1 MSSSKQGCNDRE
13 ALVWLG
19 GALLPASKAR
29 ISPLDRGF
37 LFGDGVYEVVRFF
50 GGVGIGLDLHVAR
63 LGASLAELRI
73 RGIDPTCLRTI
84 SHALLTANGLTDAAV
99 YLQISRGTAQV
110 RSHIPPAHIEPTVF
124 AVATPCGGLDE
135 LERLTTVHC
144 AAARDERW
152 LRCAIK
158 STSLLGSVLPM
169 VEHAASGAE
178 EVILIRDGLVSE
190 GTSTNVFVEVDGVL
204 VTPPVDSEPSIL
216 HGVMRTRLLE
226 ACIREGV
233 PCAVRP
239 VTEAQLNA
247 AREVI
252 VTASKRMYS
261 AVTRLGDRAVG
272 DGSIGPLARRAHAA
286 LLKRLREE
294 VALGVRDAATNA
306 AATAATAAAT
316 PILAL

>member
-1 MSSSKQGCNDRE
+1 MSSSTQGCKDRE

-19 GALLPASKAR
+19 GTLLPLSQAR

-50 GGVGIGLDLHVAR
+50 GGVGIGLDLHEAR
-63 LGASLAELRI
+63 LSASLAQVHI
-73 RGIDPTCLRTI
+73 RGVDPACLRTI
-84 SHALLTANGLTDAAV
+84 SHTLLAANDLTDAAI
-99 YLQISRGTAQV
+99 YLQVSRGTAAV
-110 RSHIPPAHIEPTVF
+110 RSHIPPAHMEPTIF
-124 AVATPCGGLDE
+124 AIATPCGGWGE
-135 LERLTTVHC
+135 LERITTVHC
-144 AAARDERW
+144 ATARDERW

-178 EVILIRDGLVSE
+178 EVILIRDGFVSE

-204 VTPPVDSEPSIL
+204 VTPPVEGESSIL

-226 ACIREGV
+226 ACIRDGV

-239 VTEAQLNA
+239 VTEAQLHA

-272 DGSIGPLARRAHAA
+272 DGSVGPLARRAHAA
-286 LLKRLREE
+286 LLNRLREE
-294 VALGVRDAATNA
+294 VALGLRD
-306 AATAATAAAT
+306 AAT
-316 PILAL
+316 PILAA

>member
-13 ALVWLG
+13 ALVWLD
-19 GALLPASKAR
+19 GALLPASQAR
-29 ISPLDRGF
+29 ISPFDRGF

-63 LGASLAELRI
+63 LGASLAQLRI
-73 RGIDPTCLRTI
+73 PSVDPTCLRTI
-84 SHALLTANGLTDAAV
+84 SRALLTANDLTDAAI

-110 RSHIPPAHIEPTVF
+110 RSHIPPAHMKPTIF
-124 AVATPCGGLDE
+124 AAATPCGGLDE
-135 LERLTTVHC
+135 LERITTVHC

-169 VEHAASGAE
+169 VEHSASGAE
-178 EVILIRDGLVSE
+178 EVILIRNGMVSE
-190 GTSTNVFVEVDGVL
+190 GTSTNVFVEVNGVL
-204 VTPPVDSEPSIL
+204 ATPPVEGEPSIL

-226 ACIREGV
+226 ACIRDGV
-233 PCAVRP
+233 PCAVQSI
-239 VTEAQLNA
+239 TEAQLHA
-247 AREVI
+247 SREI
-252 VTASKRMYS
+252 LVTASKRMYS

-286 LLKRLREE
+286 LLKHLREE
-294 VALGVRDAATNA
+294 VAVGAIGAVGAVGAIGA
-306 AATAATAAAT
+306 VGATA
-316 PILAL
+316 PILAR

>member
-1 MSSSKQGCNDRE
+1 VNGQPGSSARE
-13 ALVWLG
+13 SLVWLG
-19 GALLPASKAR
+19 GGLLPSSQAR

-63 LGASLAELRI
+63 LGASLQQLRI
-73 RGIDPTCLRTI
+73 EGVDPACLQTI
-84 SHALLTANGLTDAAV
+84 SHALLTANGLADAAV
-99 YLQISRGTAQV
+99 YLQVSRGTAPV
-110 RSHIPPAHIEPTVF
+110 RSHLPTAGIEPTIF
-124 AVATPCGGLDE
+124 AIATPCGGLDE
-135 LERLTTVHC
+135 LERITTVHC
-144 AAARDERW
+144 ATARDERW

-169 VEHAASGAE
+169 VENAASGAE

-204 VTPPVDSEPSIL
+204 VTPPVDGEPSIL

-226 ACIREGV
+226 ACIRDGV

-247 AREVI
+247 SREVI

-261 AVTRLGDRAVG
+261 AVTQLGERPVG
-272 DGSIGPLARRAHAA
+272 TGSIGPLARRAHAA

-294 VALGVRDAATNA
+294 VAVGAVIAS
-306 AATAATAAAT
+306 T
-316 PILAL
+316 PILAA